1 MATRQDCNNV
11 FEMTN
16 AAIAMFYHYAAL
28 KLKVLRHLYCGK
40 GKDSCFKWQSDKETG
55 EITYKK
61 KIASRES
68 ETNKAYI
75 WRPGWYK
82 VAWKMFPMKNMKL

>member
-40 GKDSCFKWQSDKETG
+40 GKDSCFK
-55 EITYKK
+55 
-61 KIASRES
+61 
-68 ETNKAYI
+68 
-75 WRPGWYK
+75 
-82 VAWKMFPMKNMKL
+82 